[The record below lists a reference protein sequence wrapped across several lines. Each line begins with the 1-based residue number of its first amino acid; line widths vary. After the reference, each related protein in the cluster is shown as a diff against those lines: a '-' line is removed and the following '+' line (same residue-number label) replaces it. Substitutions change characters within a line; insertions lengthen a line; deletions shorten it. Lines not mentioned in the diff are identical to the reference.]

1 MQKAGFTLGED
12 ESLLC
17 PSCSSTVSAGGRKR
31 LVELPRAVTD
41 MLRPLEHGSAN
52 AKKLAVAAVDSL
64 ACAAQVKRERARHA
78 RASRSVNALTSPT
91 QFQVNHFARRNT
103 LLRTANDMLRKENE
117 DLKAKIARVQQQNI
131 KLTAQPSIKLAAQPN
146 GGRRLTAG
154 APFGQAPSA
163 IRSLAAPLLGK
174 RSAQSGPATSSPAQ
188 GRPKS

>member
-1 MQKAGFTLGED
+1 MRVRHV
-12 ESLLC
+12 LL
-17 PSCSSTVSAGGRKR
+17 T
-31 LVELPRAVTD
+31 T
-41 MLRPLEHGSAN
+41 
-52 AKKLAVAAVDSL
+52 
-64 ACAAQVKRERARHA
+64 
-78 RASRSVNALTSPT
+78 LTSPT

-146 GGRRLTAG
+146 GVRRLTPG
-154 APFGQAPSA
+154 TPFGQAQSA
-163 IRSLAAPLLGK
+163 IRSLAAPGPLLGK